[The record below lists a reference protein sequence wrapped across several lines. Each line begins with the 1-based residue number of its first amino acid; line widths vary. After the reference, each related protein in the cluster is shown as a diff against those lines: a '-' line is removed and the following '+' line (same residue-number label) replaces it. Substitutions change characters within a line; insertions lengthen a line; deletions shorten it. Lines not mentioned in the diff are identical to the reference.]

1 MRVTRSEDKNPKEDA
16 LRRLIPRLA
25 LVATSAVALSG
36 FAATSALAQNTPT
49 VQLAASITSESAVLS
64 GTIDTTTTAGS
75 NVCYSFEYDTIGDWL
90 GNQDNVSYT
99 DPACV
104 PTGSGTLTVSA
115 TIGCYPAA
123 SCAGDALPL
132 NPDST
137 YQFVLGAQYEP
148 GGSYLN
154 AEQINGQQLEFTTL
168 PLGAVKLTSS
178 TVAVKHG
185 KASVFVACNG
195 ELRCTGS
202 LELTVKSG
210 RKTLVALATAVNLPA
225 GKSSTITGKLS
236 AKARKLLDASKS
248 RKLAGKLTV
257 IVTTDQ
263 SAPTN
268 KTVTLV
274 GS

>member
-1 MRVTRSEDKNPKEDA
+1 MK
-16 LRRLIPRLA
+16 RLIPRLA
-25 LVATSAVALSG
+25 LVATSVLALSG
-36 FAATSALAQNTPT
+36 FAATAALAQNTPT
-49 VQLAASITSESAVLS
+49 VQLATSITSESAVVN

-75 NVCYSFEYDTIGDWL
+75 SVCYSFEYDTIGDWL

-99 DPACV
+99 DPVCV
-104 PTGSGTLTVSA
+104 PTGSGTLSVSG

-123 SCAGDALPL
+123 SCAGDQLPL
-132 NPDST
+132 NSDST
-137 YQFVLGAQYEP
+137 YQWVLGAQYEP
-148 GGSYLN
+148 GGSYLS
-154 AEQINGQQLEFTTL
+154 AEQINSQQLLFTTL

-185 KASVFVACNG
+185 KASVFLTCNG
-195 ELRCTGS
+195 GLACQGS

-210 RKTLVALATAVNLPA
+210 HKTLVALTTSIKVKA
-225 GKSSTITGKLS
+225 GKNSTITGKLS
-236 AKARKLLDASKS
+236 PKARKLLDASKS
-248 RKLAGKLTV
+248 GKLAGKLTV
-257 IVTTDQ
+257 IATTDQ